1 MDGDFYVAAS
11 LATTL
16 TKVAL
21 RYVAIVQDKKKQN
34 VSCPSALLVL
44 PRQHQQ
50 HKITNVTKS
59 FFFSFSGDI
68 PEPAAPPQ
76 SFVAES
82 MLIMVTV
89 LHLGK
94 SSLPKK
100 PITDDDVDRI
110 SLCLKVLSECSPLMN
125 DIFNKECR
133 KSLSHMLA
141 VRLEEEKLSQKVK
154 AVDSTP
160 CDRWPQLMH
169 PNKYWTRLW
178 CRLDFALIFHCSKFS
193 FVENFRSIIE
203 MLMSRFFTMSRSSLC
218 F

>member
-34 VSCPSALLVL
+34 VSDPAALLVL
-44 PRQHQQ
+44 SRQHQQ
-50 HKITNVTKS
+50 RMITNPTKACS
-59 FFFSFSGDI
+59 LRANV
-68 PEPAAPPQ
+68 PESAASSSSPQ
-76 SFVAES
+76 SFVAEA

-154 AVDSTP
+154 G
-160 CDRWPQLMH
+160 R
-169 PNKYWTRLW
+169 
-178 CRLDFALIFHCSKFS
+178 
-193 FVENFRSIIE
+193 
-203 MLMSRFFTMSRSSLC
+203 
-218 F
+218 

>member
-34 VSCPSALLVL
+34 VSCPLFLSALPSLKGPPVPL
-44 PRQHQQ
+44 
-50 HKITNVTKS
+50 
-59 FFFSFSGDI
+59 I
-68 PEPAAPPQ
+68 PLSQSLSQ
-76 SFVAES
+76 SFVAEA

-133 KSLSHMLA
+133 KSLSHMLT
-141 VRLEEEKLSQKVK
+141 VRLEEEKLSQKVMT
-154 AVDSTP
+154 VD
-160 CDRWPQLMH
+160 
-169 PNKYWTRLW
+169 
-178 CRLDFALIFHCSKFS
+178 LDS
-193 FVENFRSIIE
+193 
-203 MLMSRFFTMSRSSLC
+203 
-218 F
+218 